1 MVLLSESED
10 LFMDAITRFDRR
22 EIKYVLH
29 ERQAAAVRAA
39 ISGRLLRDPHAGPR
53 GRYPVISIYLDNA
66 ARDTYREHLLAL
78 PSRRKVRIRVYG
90 RAGDHPH
97 GLTFMEIKHK
107 QAERTGKRRVAL
119 DLAEALDLAQG
130 LPLGRQLGGM
140 DATTLEELQGL
151 IAEKQLRPTCIV
163 RYEREAWTGQ
173 GDEADL
179 RLTIDSGLRARARG
193 FAHVIPDDR
202 DFGAQLLPADLRVL
216 EVKVDLAVPA
226 WLSDQLEAL
235 GCRPR
240 ACSKYQLAVESLGL
254 QPRDSGIDV
263 SSGWA
268 PTNGATSRQCC
279 RQAGAGVG

>member
-1 MVLLSESED
+1 
-10 LFMDAITRFDRR
+10 MDAITRFDRR
-22 EIKYVLH
+22 EIKYLLH

-39 ISGRLLRDPHAGPR
+39 ISGRLLRDPHAGPQ

-107 QAERTGKRRVAL
+107 QAERTSKRRIAL

-130 LPLGRQLGGM
+130 LPLDRPLGGM
-140 DATTLEELQGL
+140 DAATLEELQGL
-151 IAEKQLRPTCIV
+151 IAEKQLRPACIV
-163 RYEREAWTGQ
+163 RYEREAWTGR
-173 GDEADL
+173 GAEADL

-193 FAHVIPDDR
+193 FAQVIPDDR
-202 DFGAQLLPADLRVL
+202 DFDAPLLPDDLRVL
-216 EVKVDLAVPA
+216 ELKVDHAVPA
-226 WLSDQLEAL
+226 WLSNQLESL

-240 ACSKYQLAVESLGL
+240 ACSKYQLAVEALGL
-254 QPRDSGIDV
+254 QPGDAGRDMPSV
-263 SSGWA
+263 WA
-268 PTNGATSRQCC
+268 PAGAASRQCC
-279 RQAGAGVG
+279 RSAGAGVG